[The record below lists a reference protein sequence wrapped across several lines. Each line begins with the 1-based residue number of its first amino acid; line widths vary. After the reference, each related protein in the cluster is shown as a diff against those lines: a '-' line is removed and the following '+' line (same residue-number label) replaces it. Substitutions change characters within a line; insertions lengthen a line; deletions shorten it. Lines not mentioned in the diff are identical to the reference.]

1 MLYHEFDVIA
11 YSIIMGGKF
20 MDLYPLLTIGLAL
33 SLDAFGVALCIG
45 LNNQTR
51 TRNKL
56 GFIISFGVFQF
67 LFSYIGAY
75 AGFLFNTYVASMP
88 TIIGGMI
95 IAAVGVLMIK
105 SGFESE
111 GACPLLKPKMYFILG
126 ASVSI
131 DAMVVGFTVLNNITK
146 VTLLNNT
153 LFIGGITLVMSTIAF
168 IISKYLKRVEFV
180 GKYADYIG
188 GIILIIFGLKM
199 MFF

>member
-1 MLYHEFDVIA
+1 
-11 YSIIMGGKF
+11 
-20 MDLYPLLTIGLAL
+20 MDLYSLFIIALAL

-51 TRNKL
+51 FKNKL
-56 GFIISFGVFQF
+56 GFIISFSFFQF
-67 LFSYIGAY
+67 LLSYIGAY
-75 AGFLFNTYVASMP
+75 AGFLFNTYVAAMP
-88 TIIGGMI
+88 SIIGGVI
-95 IAAVGVLMIK
+95 IAIVGVVMIK
-105 SGFESE
+105 EGFENQ
-111 GACPLLKPKMYFILG
+111 GKCPLLKPKMYFILG
-126 ASVSI
+126 VSVSI

-146 VTLLNNT
+146 VVLFQNT

-168 IISKYLKRVEFV
+168 IISRYLKKIEVV

>member
-1 MLYHEFDVIA
+1 
-11 YSIIMGGKF
+11 
-20 MDLYPLLTIGLAL
+20 MDLYSLFTIALAL

-51 TRNKL
+51 LRNKL
-56 GFIISFGVFQF
+56 GFIISFGTFQF

-88 TIIGGMI
+88 SIIGGII
-95 IAAVGVLMIK
+95 IAAVGVIMIK
-105 SGFESE
+105 EGFENQ
-111 GACPLLKPKMYFILG
+111 GKCPLLKPKMYFILG

-146 VTLLNNT
+146 VVLFQNT
-153 LFIGGITLVMSTIAF
+153 LFIGGITLVMSTVAF
-168 IISKYLKRVEFV
+168 VISRFLKRIEVV
-180 GKYADYIG
+180 GRYADYIG

>member
-1 MLYHEFDVIA
+1 
-11 YSIIMGGKF
+11 
-20 MDLYPLLTIGLAL
+20 MDIYPLFIIALAL

-45 LNNQTR
+45 LNEQTKFA
-51 TRNKL
+51 NKV
-56 GFIISFGVFQF
+56 GFTISFGLFQF
-67 LFSYIGAY
+67 LLSYIGAY

-95 IAAVGVLMIK
+95 ISVVGVIMIK
-105 SGFESE
+105 E
-111 GACPLLKPKMYFILG
+111 GLENQGSCPLLKPKMYLILG
-126 ASVSI
+126 VSVSI

-146 VTLLNNT
+146 VMLLKDT
-153 LFIGGITLVMSTIAF
+153 LFIGLVTLAMVTIAF
-168 IISKYLKRVEFV
+168 LISKYLKKIEVV

>member
-1 MLYHEFDVIA
+1 
-11 YSIIMGGKF
+11 
-20 MDLYPLLTIGLAL
+20 MDIYPLFIIALAL

-51 TRNKL
+51 FINKL

-67 LFSYIGAY
+67 LFSYIGACV
-75 AGFLFNTYVASMP
+75 GFLFNTYVASMP

-95 IAAVGVLMIK
+95 ISLVGVIMIK
-105 SGFESE
+105 EGFENK
-111 GACPLLKPKMYFILG
+111 GKCPLLKPKMYFILG
-126 ASVSI
+126 ISVSI

-146 VTLLNNT
+146 VVLFKYT

-168 IISKYLKRVEFV
+168 IISKYLKKIEIVAR
-180 GKYADYIG
+180 YADYIG
-188 GIILIIFGLKM
+188 GIILIIFGIKM

>member
-1 MLYHEFDVIA
+1 
-11 YSIIMGGKF
+11 
-20 MDLYPLLTIGLAL
+20 MDIYPLFIIALAL

-51 TRNKL
+51 VINKV
-56 GFIISFGVFQF
+56 GFTISFGFFQF

-75 AGFLFNTYVASMP
+75 AGLLFNTYVASMP
-88 TIIGGMI
+88 TIIGGI
-95 IAAVGVLMIK
+95 IICLVGVIMIK
-105 SGFESE
+105 E
-111 GACPLLKPKMYFILG
+111 GLQNQGTCPLLKPKMYIILG
-126 ASVSI
+126 ISVSI

-146 VTLLNNT
+146 VILFKDT
-153 LFIGGITLVMSTIAF
+153 LFIGVITLLMVTMAF
-168 IISKYLKRVEFV
+168 IISKYLKKIDIV